1 MVPASGT
8 VVEQLLMSR
17 MSVCVEMKEYLTTI
31 GKTITSTVVDQILA
45 LKLRAEQRVPEVKD
59 VLLNFVS
66 DHVEMSEYPQRIRVS
81 VE

>member
-8 VVEQLLMSR
+8 AVEQLLMSR

-31 GKTITSTVVDQILA
+31 GKTTMSTVADQILA
-45 LKLRAEQRVPEVKD
+45 LKLRAEQRVLGAKS

-66 DHVEMSEYPQRIRVS
+66 DHVEM
-81 VE
+81 